1 MQTDNHERE
10 TTMPRHPDY
19 NTDNFPFF
27 ICHHGNWDI
36 YRNATGYCASIP
48 TPRAAANGCKASHF
62 GDAAYV
68 RATLGVDPLSE
79 RAA

>member
-1 MQTDNHERE
+1 MRDHPEYNRSKFPVFVCNH
-10 TTMPRHPDY
+10 
-19 NTDNFPFF
+19 
-27 ICHHGNWDI
+27 GQWDI
-36 YRNATGYCASIP
+36 YCNATGYCAAIP